1 VLPADNVYYRGIIS
15 RHRPPTAGHVIL
27 HGAGTDEPRKG
38 DNMQGQAI
46 AIRDAAE
53 RVGLHLNTLR
63 QWVTRFPQIRATRD
77 SMGQIRI
84 GPDGLDMIARIKGL
98 RAEGW
103 PLDDI
108 ATMLADDSQA
118 EGAREAS
125 QLDATPM
132 VDRLIEALQPALVSV
147 IREDHDRAT
156 ALATAAREVGR
167 LEERTQHLEATIER
181 MREEIESLRE
191 EASRPWYARIFQGHR
206 RPTDATR

>member
-1 VLPADNVYYRGIIS
+1 M
-15 RHRPPTAGHVIL
+15 H
-27 HGAGTDEPRKG
+27 
-38 DNMQGQAI
+38 GQAI
-46 AIRDAAE
+46 GIKDAAE
-53 RVGLHLNTLR
+53 RAGLHLNTLR
-63 QWVTRFPQIRATRD
+63 GWVARYPQIRATRD

-84 GPDGLDMIARIKGL
+84 GPDGLEMIARIKGL

-181 MREEIESLRE
+181 MREEMESLRAA
-191 EASRPWYARIFQGHR
+191 ASRPWYARIFRG
-206 RPTDATR
+206 